1 MNSIRLLATLVKSL
15 SRPVLIFLCT
25 ALCSGYTSANELEPL
40 PDFNCVIEPSE
51 IIDLGSAVPGLI
63 DKIYARRSDSIK
75 KGETVASLESSIA
88 TANAVLSKARA
99 ELNTSVDLR
108 KESAAFGSR
117 TSERNLVLYEKAS
130 ISKQEI
136 DKLDTE
142 NRIAQLQVLQE
153 KDNKKIAALTY
164 DRAKAVLDRHLIR
177 SPIDGV
183 VMEGY
188 KSVGEYIEDDPVM
201 RIAQIDPLHVEVI
214 LPVKYIGRLA
224 PGRRAEVTPNV
235 PGYLPRLATVTRVDR
250 VADAASGTF
259 GARLVLPNA
268 DYSIA
273 GGLRCNLTFLPVE
286 EAASQP
292 PRAETFRQENDAGQ
306 LKAEQRRAQE
316 VQHRAAKEATEPLKE
331 IMDPSH
337 CYRVGPLPNKIVA
350 ASLSD
355 TFSSQDR
362 SNVLLFD
369 LEFNEKTA
377 YRVFIT
383 FQQDQGNPFD
393 IERYLNEK
401 GVEDFYRFSA
411 KEGEV
416 RVSVG
421 FFGSELNAIAYQ
433 KSLVERG
440 LEAEYSEVQKKSLW
454 ANLSLDGSQTSLL
467 ELELRAKEFAPA
479 ASVKSTQC
487 SR

>member
-1 MNSIRLLATLVKSL
+1 
-15 SRPVLIFLCT
+15 
-25 ALCSGYTSANELEPL
+25 
-40 PDFNCVIEPSE
+40 
-51 IIDLGSAVPGLI
+51 
-63 DKIYARRSDSIK
+63 
-75 KGETVASLESSIA
+75 
-88 TANAVLSKARA
+88 
-99 ELNTSVDLR
+99 
-108 KESAAFGSR
+108 
-117 TSERNLVLYEKAS
+117 
-130 ISKQEI
+130 
-136 DKLDTE
+136 
-142 NRIAQLQVLQE
+142 
-153 KDNKKIAALTY
+153 
-164 DRAKAVLDRHLIR
+164 
-177 SPIDGV
+177 
-183 VMEGY
+183 
-188 KSVGEYIEDDPVM
+188 
-201 RIAQIDPLHVEVI
+201 
-214 LPVKYIGRLA
+214 
-224 PGRRAEVTPNV
+224 
-235 PGYLPRLATVTRVDR
+235 
-250 VADAASGTF
+250 
-259 GARLVLPNA
+259 
-268 DYSIA
+268 
-273 GGLRCNLTFLPVE
+273 
-286 EAASQP
+286 
-292 PRAETFRQENDAGQ
+292 
-306 LKAEQRRAQE
+306 
-316 VQHRAAKEATEPLKE
+316 
-331 IMDPSH
+331 MDPSH